1 MLRRK
6 LTCAPKVGL
15 LCPEGRADVSVWG
28 GESKSVI
35 RVQNDFALPP
45 CRLAVAFVPGVA
57 RYAGDKAAE
66 KMPVAGRKGLESR
79 GKTIR
84 HTARR
89 SNDRF
94 GLNTSAFFVCLPRK

>member
-15 LCPEGRADVSVWG
+15 LCPEGRAGVPVWG

-57 RYAGDKAAE
+57 RYAGDK
-66 KMPVAGRKGLESR
+66 GREDASGRTKGL
-79 GKTIR
+79 GKPGKDYQA
-84 HTARR
+84 HGKA
-89 SNDRF
+89 
-94 GLNTSAFFVCLPRK
+94 V